1 MNCPLVVRILLWPL
15 SQLYGMYARMRRA
28 LYARGWLK
36 ARRLKA
42 DVIGIG
48 NVTYGGT
55 GKTPMVL
62 WLARE
67 ICGAGKEW
75 GSYARL

>member
-1 MNCPLVVRILLWPL
+1 MKLPLVVRILLWPL

-42 DVIGIG
+42 DVISIE
-48 NVTYGGT
+48 
-55 GKTPMVL
+55 M
-62 WLARE
+62 
-67 ICGAGKEW
+67 
-75 GSYARL
+75 